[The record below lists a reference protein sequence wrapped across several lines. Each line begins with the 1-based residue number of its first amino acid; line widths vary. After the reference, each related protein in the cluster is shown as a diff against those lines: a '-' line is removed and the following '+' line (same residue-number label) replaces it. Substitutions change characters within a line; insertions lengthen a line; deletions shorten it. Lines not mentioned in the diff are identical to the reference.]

1 MLRSKA
7 QSSIDNDYILING
20 DEIDD
25 DVFRDSFSVRSWEI
39 IVNIF
44 LSTCGVNAGWWNEEI
59 CWPTKLWEAYHWLV
73 GFYLVANFIMALFRG
88 SETYG
93 SCLSLNAMTDVIVAT
108 APIAFMCL
116 KLVLTK
122 EFYDKYSSIVGDSPR
137 KTCVIR
143 REVLIAIFFT
153 VPMWIFGIIV
163 QLEKITYWYNYSVVV
178 DFLKFGVPA
187 IHNMFIRT
195 SAGMFIERIEG
206 ITTELNNNTLQPKM
220 LTARCQKTTKEFK
233 EVTSQMRFW
242 IIISTFLNL
251 GTFAVGVLAILLDFS
266 QPDTPNTMII
276 CESFGPSMKYIAEWG
291 WFFLMWFVM
300 VIGIAEVSKRH
311 KYLIKVVNESPNI
324 DPITR
329 TSITSYLSKTSL
341 PFNFCGEQITYLK
354 IGKILYIVASVTIYS
369 ILRFNS

>member
-1 MLRSKA
+1 MLRPIA
-7 QSSIDNDYILING
+7 HSSIDNDYILLNC

-44 LSTCGVNAGWWNEEI
+44 VTTCGVNAGWWNDEI
-59 CWPTKLWEAYHWLV
+59 CCPTKLWEAYQILV
-73 GFYLVANFIMALFRG
+73 GFYLVANFGMALLRG

-122 EFYDKYSSIVGDSPR
+122 EFYDKYSSIVGNSPR
-137 KTCVIR
+137 KTSVIR

-163 QLEKITYWYNYSVVV
+163 QLESITFWYNYSVVV

-187 IHNMFIRT
+187 IHNMFIRIM
-195 SAGMFIERIEG
+195 AGMFIERIEA
-206 ITTELNNNTLQPKM
+206 ITIELHNNTLQPKM
-220 LTARCQKTTKEFK
+220 VTARCQETTKEFK
-233 EVTSQMRFW
+233 EVTSQLRFW

-251 GTFAVGVLAILLDFS
+251 GTFAVGVLAVLLDF
-266 QPDTPNTMII
+266 QPGTPDTMII

-291 WFFLMWFVM
+291 WFFIMWFVM
-300 VIGIAEVSKRH
+300 VISIAEVSKRH
-311 KYLIKVVNESPNI
+311 KHLIKVVNESPII

-329 TSITSYLSKTSL
+329 TSITSYLTKTSL
-341 PFNFCGEQITYLK
+341 PFNFCGEQITYFK